1 MTFDERDVES
11 MLRSMFFMG
20 AIHGS
25 FLVSRGKWNWEN
37 RKKYE
42 DSCVKFLIERE
53 KQKERNR
60 ECMKTLNKSK

>member
-1 MTFDERDVES
+1 MTFDEKDVES

-25 FLVSRGKWNWEN
+25 FLVSHGKWNWET
-37 RKKYE
+37 RQKYE

-53 KQKERNR
+53 KGKQK
-60 ECMKTLNKSK
+60 